1 MVIEI
6 LYNLGGKNMD
16 SALIAAL
23 IAAFASLFLGLINV
37 FISIHKNKQDTIT
50 KYRMEW
56 INEIRKEYSTILGWT
71 WYQQTADGRLWINSI
86 NDLRNSIYK
95 ISLMLNIK
103 DDYDNEVLKK
113 TFEYLDDITHAYTS
127 SNFVNTLEK
136 NKDNSA
142 MFILLTQSFSQ
153 YTNNSDA
160 IRDELEKMV
169 RVYLKVEWT
178 RVKTESS
185 ILKLGYLKYWN
196 PFCGFNSK
204 KAIKKFSKDYK
215 EFKEVN

>member
-1 MVIEI
+1 
-6 LYNLGGKNMD
+6 MD

-56 INEIRKEYSTILGWT
+56 INEIRKEYSIILGWT
-71 WYQQTADGRLWINSI
+71 WYQQATDGSLRINPI

-95 ISLMLNIK
+95 VSLMLNIK
-103 DDYDNEVLKK
+103 DDYDNKVLNK
-113 TFEYLDDITHAYTS
+113 TFEYLNVVTQLYEST
-127 SNFVNTLEK
+127 NFVNTLK
-136 NKDNSA
+136 TIKADPGMLFYLS
-142 MFILLTQSFSQ
+142 QSFTQ
-153 YTNNSDA
+153 YTNNSTA
-160 IRDELEKMV
+160 IRDELQKMV
-169 RVYLKVEWT
+169 RIYFKVEWT

-185 ILKLGYLKYWN
+185 ILKISFWEFWR

-204 KAIKKFSKDYK
+204 KAIETFSKEYNDYK
-215 EFKEVN
+215 NVN

>member
-1 MVIEI
+1 
-6 LYNLGGKNMD
+6 MD

-23 IAAFASLFLGLINV
+23 IAAFASLFLGLLNV

-56 INEIRKEYSTILGWT
+56 INEIRKEYSIILGWT
-71 WYQQTADGRLWINSI
+71 WYQQTTDGRLWINSI

-95 ISLMLNIK
+95 VSLMLNIK

-113 TFEYLDDITHAYTS
+113 TFEYLDDITHAYAS
-127 SNFVNTLEK
+127 SNFVNTFEK
-136 NKDNSA
+136 NKDNSS

-153 YTNNSDA
+153 YTNHSDE